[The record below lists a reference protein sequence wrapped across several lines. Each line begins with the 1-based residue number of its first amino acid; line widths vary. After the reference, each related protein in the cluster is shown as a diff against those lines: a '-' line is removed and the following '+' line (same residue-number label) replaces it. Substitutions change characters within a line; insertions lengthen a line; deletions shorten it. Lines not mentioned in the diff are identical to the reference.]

1 VKIDLIF
8 DQPHAALPPP
18 WQVTASTLAGID
30 DHFWDWALWL
40 WSKPAA
46 GRRDVLAAELSKL
59 HRHLLSPLGVGPVP
73 GTHHE
78 AIREYRTARAG
89 WERRFGI
96 QLSRVAEQ
104 AVAPAFDT

>member
-46 GRRDVLAAELSKL
+46 GRRDVLAAGFGAPVWAP
-59 HRHLLSPLGVGPVP
+59 RRDGVPVSVI
-73 GTHHE
+73 G
-78 AIREYRTARAG
+78 
-89 WERRFGI
+89 
-96 QLSRVAEQ
+96 QRV
-104 AVAPAFDT
+104 P